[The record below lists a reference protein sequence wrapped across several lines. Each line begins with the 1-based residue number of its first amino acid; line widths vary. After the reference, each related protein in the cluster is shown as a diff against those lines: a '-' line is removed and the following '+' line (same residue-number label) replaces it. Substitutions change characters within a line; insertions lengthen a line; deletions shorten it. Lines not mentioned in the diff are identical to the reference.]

1 MWGIRGHRP
10 RSKNEPTSN
19 AYALPGASLQT
30 KTLSTNWW
38 AKKTWQFSFFLYIVV
53 RLCKQAF
60 NTIYYVQKRVET
72 DISTLFAHHSFSRT
86 FRLRKVRDSNPRYNA
101 MCTPHFECGSF
112 DHSDNF
118 PLFGLQRYCF
128 FMNCANNTSLFWKK
142 THLPLLNTDQYRW
155 LQCTILAAYPVRVA
169 WGVTAHNRLVMRGE
183 WLSCW
188 VFAATAPLF

>member
-1 MWGIRGHRP
+1 MRELVCGKSNPYSHYVGGFEGTDLVQRTSPP
-10 RSKNEPTSN
+10 RMPMPCQEHPCKQKLYQPIDEQKNL
-19 AYALPGASLQT
+19 AV
-30 KTLSTNWW
+30 
-38 AKKTWQFSFFLYIVV
+38 FFFLYIVV

-118 PLFGLQRYCF
+118 PHLRVQRY
-128 FMNCANNTSLFWKK
+128 NNF
-142 THLPLLNTDQYRW
+142 LN
-155 LQCTILAAYPVRVA
+155 
-169 WGVTAHNRLVMRGE
+169 
-183 WLSCW
+183 
-188 VFAATAPLF
+188 